1 MGFRQGTHPSS
12 GLVWNDGRATMR
24 AMSTSVA
31 DTAPGPRPRRRWLAR
46 VVLGLTI
53 LAVVA
58 GAWLSILDAHPPGYD
73 LLLLSFG
80 LFPVVGYVLAT
91 RRPDNAIGWVMLG
104 IGVALGLNELL
115 DSYASYA
122 IHGGVGG
129 HDPGAIAEAL
139 SQPMWIPIVVVPV
152 TYLLL
157 LFPEG
162 HLPSPRWRW
171 FAWVLGAG
179 MVICFVA
186 IVLTPGPI
194 VESDFPHLQNP
205 LGIEALRSALSIATA
220 AILVLPVGVIGS
232 MVSLVLRFR
241 RSSGI
246 ERLQLRWLV
255 TAAGTVAVL
264 YALAL
269 ILSINSAWGTSDT
282 PVWLTILQ
290 NVAIASFG
298 LIPIAIG
305 VSVLRYRLFDID
317 LVINRALLFGAMAIF
332 ISVVYVGIVVGVGTL
347 VGRQASPV
355 LSAAAA
361 AIVALA
367 FQPARRRA
375 QRFADRLVYGERA
388 TPYEV
393 LSEFSERLG
402 NAYANDELL
411 PRMARALAEGTG
423 ASHAEVWVRVGDQ
436 VRAETVWPTDAE
448 LPAPFAA
455 SANAEGSLS
464 PTSMLEPVRHQG
476 ELLGALSIT
485 KRPGESITP
494 NEEKLVRDLAAQ
506 VGLVMRNVTLTDQ
519 LMDTIEELRA
529 SRQRLVTAQDE
540 GRRRIERNLHDGAQ
554 QQIVALTVKLR
565 LLAQVVER
573 DPETAKSMAADL
585 QSDAGDALEQLR
597 DLARGIYPP
606 LLADQGLVA
615 ALEAQARKA
624 PVPTEIRS
632 DGIGR
637 YPEDTEAAVYFCVLE
652 ALTNVAKY
660 SGATRAEVSLAQTDG
675 ALGFAIVDD
684 GAGFDMA
691 ETSYGTG
698 LLGMADRLDALGGAL
713 RVISRRGEGTTV
725 EGRIPAGDI
734 D

>member
-1 MGFRQGTHPSS
+1 
-12 GLVWNDGRATMR
+12 
-24 AMSTSVA
+24 MSVSVA
-31 DTAPGPRPRRRWLAR
+31 DPSSATAPPHGGPAR
-46 VVLGLTI
+46 LIFGATI
-53 LAVVA
+53 VAAAVSV
-58 GAWLSILDAHPPGYD
+58 WLSIIDTGSLGVD
-73 LLLLSFG
+73 LLAVCFF
-80 LFPVVGYVLAT
+80 LFPIVGYVLAT

-104 IGVALGLNELL
+104 VGVALGLSAFLG
-115 DSYASYA
+115 SYASYA
-122 IHGGVGG
+122 IHGGLGG
-129 HDPGAIAEAL
+129 PRLGALAEAID
-139 SQPMWIPIVVVPV
+139 QAMWIPIVAIPV

-171 FAWVLGAG
+171 FAWILGAS
-179 MVICFVA
+179 MVVTFVS
-186 IVLTPGPI
+186 IVLSPGPLT
-194 VESDFPHLQNP
+194 ESDFPHLENP
-205 LGIEALRSALSIATA
+205 LGIDALQPLLSVTIA
-220 AILVLPVGVIGS
+220 AIIVLPVGVLAS

-241 RSSGI
+241 HSSGV

-255 TAAGTVAVL
+255 TAASIVAVL
-264 YALAL
+264 YAIAL
-269 ILSINSAWGTSDT
+269 ILSFSQAWGTSET
-282 PVWLTILQ
+282 PGWLAILQ
-290 NVAIASFG
+290 AVAIASFG

-317 LVINRALLFGAMAIF
+317 LVVNRALLVGAMAIF

-347 VGRQASPV
+347 VGRQASPL

-361 AIVALA
+361 ATVALA

-423 ASHAEVWVRVGDQ
+423 ASHADVWVRVGDQ
-436 VRAETVWPTDAE
+436 LRAETVWPLDAE
-448 LPAPFAA
+448 LPGPLVA
-455 SANAEGSLS
+455 SGNAEGSLS
-464 PTSMLEPVRHQG
+464 PTAMLEPVRHQG

-506 VGLVMRNVTLTDQ
+506 AGLVMRNVTLTEQ
-519 LMDTIEELRA
+519 LLGTIEELRA

-624 PVPTEIRS
+624 PVPTEVRS

-637 YPEDTEAAVYFCVLE
+637 YRQDTEAAVYFCVLE
-652 ALTNVAKY
+652 ALNNVAKY
-660 SGATRAEVSLAQTDG
+660 SGASRAEVTLAQTDG
-675 ALGFAIVDD
+675 ALGFTIVDD
-684 GAGFDMA
+684 GVGFDTA
-691 ETSYGTG
+691 ETRYGTG

-713 RVISRRGEGTTV
+713 RVDSRRGEGTTV
-725 EGRIPAGDI
+725 EGRVPAGTVA
-734 D
+734 